1 MTAYPLFCKVR
12 EVTLDDGE
20 VVRALVPDNAISEE
34 TLAKVW
40 LGRTVAVTT
49 ETARN
54 YDQLKL
60 LYAIAQKIAD
70 NTERFTNKDHVIREI
85 KLNTGHVIREQ
96 YNIPGL
102 GLVFRVDSDSI
113 AYESMKQAD
122 WEPWLDKALAYI
134 RSDLLPG
141 VPAKVF
147 RDEIS
152 LMLGDDLWPKAKP
165 DHSRQPE
172 KAGA

>member
-40 LGRTVAVTT
+40 LNRKVKVTT

-54 YDQLKL
+54 YDQLCL

-70 NTERFTNKDHVIREI
+70 NTERFTDKDHVIREI

-102 GLVFRVDSDSI
+102 GLVFREDPNSI
-113 AYESMKQAD
+113 AYESMTQEA
-122 WEPWLDKALAYI
+122 WAPWLDKALAYI

-141 VPAKVF
+141 VPTKVF
-147 RDEIS
+147 RDEINS
-152 LMLGDDLWPKAKP
+152 MLGDNLWPKPEP
-165 DHSRQPE
+165 DRSRQVE
-172 KAGA
+172 KV

>member
-12 EVTLDDGE
+12 EVSLIESGE
-20 VVRALVPDNAISEE
+20 IVRALVPDNRISED

-40 LGRTVAVTT
+40 LGRKVKVTT

-54 YDQLKL
+54 YDQLCL

-102 GLVFRVDSDSI
+102 GLVYREDPDSI
-113 AYESMKQAD
+113 AYESMKQED
-122 WEPWLDKALAYI
+122 WSIWLDKALAYI

-141 VPAKVF
+141 VPVQTIK
-147 RDEIS
+147 DEIT
-152 LMLGDDLWPKAKP
+152 LMLGDDLWPARKTKSERA
-165 DHSRQPE
+165 
-172 KAGA
+172 A